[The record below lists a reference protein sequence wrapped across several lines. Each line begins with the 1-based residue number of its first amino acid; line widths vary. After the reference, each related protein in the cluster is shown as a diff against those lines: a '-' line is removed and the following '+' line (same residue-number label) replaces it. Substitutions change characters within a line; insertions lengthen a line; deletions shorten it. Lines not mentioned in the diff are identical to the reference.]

1 MDQMLFTA
9 VPLDE
14 FGLTSL
20 TIGQILFPW
29 RTQEE
34 YFPVAQASGS
44 TDLVLSVL
52 YLGYISI

>member
-1 MDQMLFTA
+1 MLFTA